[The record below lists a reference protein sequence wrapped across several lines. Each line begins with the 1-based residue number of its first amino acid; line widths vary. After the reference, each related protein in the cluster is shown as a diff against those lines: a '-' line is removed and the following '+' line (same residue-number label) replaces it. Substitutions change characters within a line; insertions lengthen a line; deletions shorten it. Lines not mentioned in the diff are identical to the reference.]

1 MATDKCIGM
10 MEVFIKANGETEFN
24 MVMVII
30 D

>member
-10 MEVFIKANGETEFN
+10 MAAFIKANGETEFN